1 MNRRN
6 FVLTT
11 AAAGA
16 GAPLVSRADV
26 RLGSGPGFHLG
37 AITYNTLKN
46 FDVETII
53 RVLEGAGFEAVELRT
68 GHKHGV
74 EPSIGREER
83 ARVRR
88 LFEQSKIRLV
98 SYGTTCRFQSPDP
111 AERKKQVDIAKQ
123 FVDLARDT
131 GALGIK
137 IQPMGFPEG
146 VPRETTIQNFGAS
159 LHELGDYGSGQKVE
173 IWMEVHGRGTSDPP
187 VAAAIV
193 RAAAHPNVGVCW
205 NSNDTDVANGSVK
218 ASFELLKPWIRSVHI
233 HELADTRYPWRELFT
248 LLREAKYDRYTFAEV
263 AESPEPER
271 FLRWYRALWTEL
283 NRSCGPIDGRS

>member
-1 MNRRN
+1 VNRRN
-6 FVLTT
+6 FVLT
-11 AAAGA
+11 AAGA
-16 GAPLVSRADV
+16 GTPFVPLAKAAP
-26 RLGSGPGFHLG
+26 GSSPGFHLG

-53 RVLEGAGFEAVELRT
+53 RVLDGAGFEAVELRT

-74 EPSIGREER
+74 EPAIGQDER

-88 LFEQSKIRLV
+88 LFERSTIRLV
-98 SYGTTCRFQSPDP
+98 SYGTTCRFQSPDA
-111 AERKKQVDIAKQ
+111 AERKRQLDTAKQ
-123 FVDLARDT
+123 FVDLAHDT

-137 IQPMGFPEG
+137 IQPMGFPDG
-146 VPRETTIQNFGAS
+146 VSRETTIQNFGAS
-159 LHELGDYGSGQKVE
+159 LRELGDYGAGQRVE

-193 RAAAHPNVGVCW
+193 RAAGHPNVGVCW
-205 NSNDTDVANGSVK
+205 NSNDTDVTNGSVK
-218 ASFELLKPWIRSVHI
+218 TSFELLKPWIKSVHI
-233 HELADTRYPWRELFT
+233 NELADTRYPWRELFT

-283 NRSCGPIDGRS
+283 NRSCGPIDGHS

>member
-1 MNRRN
+1 M
-6 FVLTT
+6 
-11 AAAGA
+11 
-16 GAPLVSRADV
+16 
-26 RLGSGPGFHLG
+26 
-37 AITYNTLKN
+37 
-46 FDVETII
+46 ETII
-53 RVLEGAGFEAVELRT
+53 RILAEARFEAVELRT

-74 EPSIGREER
+74 EPSIGQQER

-111 AERKKQVDIAKQ
+111 AERRQQVDIAKQ
-123 FVDLARDT
+123 FVDLAHDT

-146 VPRETTIQNFGAS
+146 VPKETTIQNFGAS
-159 LHELGDYGSGQKVE
+159 LRELGDYGAGRQVE

-193 RAAAHPNVGVCW
+193 KAAGHKNVGVCW
-205 NSNDTDVANGSVK
+205 NSNDTDVTNGSVK

-233 HELADTRYPWRELFT
+233 NELADDRYPWRELFT

-263 AESPEPER
+263 KESKEPER
-271 FLRWYRALWTEL
+271 FLRWYRALWMEL
-283 NRSCGPIDGRS
+283 NRSCA

>member
-1 MNRRN
+1 LAQRA
-6 FVLTT
+6 L
-11 AAAGA
+11 AAPGA
-16 GAPLVSRADV
+16 
-26 RLGSGPGFHLG
+26 GPGFHLG
-37 AITYNTLKN
+37 AVTYNTLKN

-68 GHKHGV
+68 THKHGV
-74 EPSIGREER
+74 EPSIGKEER

-88 LFEQSKIRLV
+88 LFEKSKIRLA

-111 AERKKQVDIAKQ
+111 AERKAQVDIAKQ
-123 FVDLARDT
+123 FVDLAHDT

-146 VPRETTIQNFGAS
+146 VSKETTIQNFGAS
-159 LHELGDYGSGQKVE
+159 LRELGDYSAGKSVE

-187 VAAAIV
+187 VAAAILK
-193 RAAAHPNVGVCW
+193 AAGHKNVGACW
-205 NSNDTDVANGSVK
+205 NSNDTDITNGSVK
-218 ASFELLKPWIRSVHI
+218 ASFELLKPWIKSVHI
-233 HELADTRYPWRELFT
+233 NELADTRYPWRELFT

-263 AESPEPER
+263 AESKEPER

-283 NRSCGPIDGRS
+283 ARSCGPIDGRS